1 MDPKQIRWRLRRGMR
16 ELDVL
21 MERYF
26 DQHYPT
32 DTPEMQQCF
41 VSLLEQEDPDI
52 WRWLMGYAEPPEQYA
67 DLIQRLHDA

>member
-26 DQHYPT
+26 DQHYSS
-32 DTPEMQQCF
+32 DAPELQQCF
-41 VSLLEQEDPDI
+41 VDLLAEEDPDI
-52 WRWLMGYAEPPEQYA
+52 WRWLMGYAEPPPQYA
-67 DLIQRLHDA
+67 ALIKRLHDA